1 VPWVKA
7 LLSKLFG
14 LETVVASGK
23 LRFVV
28 IDGSTVQVSGATETS
43 YRLHIAIDLVKLAL
57 LQVEV
62 STDKVGESLA
72 HYRLGNGDVVII
84 DRGYNQPKSLVSFV
98 DQGGDIVLRYNPHGM
113 NLYQQTDGMA
123 TVDWGA
129 ELKNWMVKRG
139 HFQCIYTMAINASK
153 PRFTPFRYQK
163 NRQPKRSGAPA
174 KQRLKMDALPNKKR
188 CI

>member
-1 VPWVKA
+1 V

-14 LETVVASGK
+14 LETLVASGK

-28 IDGSTVQVSGATETS
+28 IDGSTVQVPGATGTS

-72 HYRLGNGDVVII
+72 HYCLQNGDVVII
-84 DRGYNQPKSLVSFV
+84 DRGYNQPKSLVPFV

-113 NLYQQTDGMA
+113 TLYHQHDDIA
-123 TVDWGA
+123 KVDWGA
-129 ELKNWMVKRG
+129 GKRSMGIIESGQKRG
-139 HFQCIYTMAINASK
+139 CGNEYTTIRINL
-153 PRFTPFRYQK
+153 R
-163 NRQPKRSGAPA
+163 
-174 KQRLKMDALPNKKR
+174 
-188 CI
+188 